1 MESEICSIAERL
13 QNEHLKIYLNN
24 DQHQFL
30 QLRNVTHQAELF
42 LQYKIFARY

>member
-1 MESEICSIAERL
+1 MKSEICSIAERL
-13 QNEHLKIYLNN
+13 EIEHLKRYLKN

-42 LQYKIFARY
+42 L